1 MLEKTYDYMRN
12 QRARFAHQ
20 VEYVKETAIDDT
32 IDERIERAESMY
44 KTETIEELEEAVG
57 MLNKLDIDDETIQ
70 ESAEIDRLLNAEDNV
85 TFNEMIG
92 IQ

>member
-12 QRARFAHQ
+12 QRARFARQ
-20 VEYVKETAIDDT
+20 VEYVKETAIDDV

-44 KTETIEELEEAVG
+44 ETETIEELEEAVE

-70 ESAEIDRLLNAEDNV
+70 ESAEIERLLNAEENI